1 MSLIERIDKD
11 LVAAMKAKD
20 EMKVGTLRFLKAA
33 VKNYIIDNRGKELKD
48 ADIIQVI
55 RKQIK
60 QRQDSIEAYKQG
72 NRLDLAEKEEKE
84 LEILKS
90 YMPQEL
96 DESALRKIVLQTM
109 EEVGSAGVKDMGKVM
124 SAIMPKTAGAADG
137 KMVSRV
143 VSEEL
148 KKAEGAA
155 QSK

>member
-1 MSLIERIDKD
+1 MSIVEKIDKN
-11 LVAAMKAKD
+11 LVEAMKAKD

-48 ADIIQVI
+48 ADVVQII

-84 LEILKS
+84 LEILKT

-96 DESALRKIVLQTM
+96 DENALRKIVLQTM
-109 EEVGSAGVKDMGKVM
+109 EEMGAAGVRDMGKVM
-124 SAIMPKTAGAADG
+124 SAVMPKVAGAADG
-137 KMVSRV
+137 KMVSAL

-148 KKAEGAA
+148 KKISGVV
-155 QSK
+155 